1 MADPNQAITLNVEEL
16 LTIDV
21 DAELRKLA
29 VAQFQGTWQ
38 LPCEF
43 VRRGLQAQAS
53 RVDVQIARGR
63 FEVIDDGA
71 PVSREMLEHLA
82 ALLNTQEPSSR
93 RHEALIALELADAPA
108 LLAVAGLGSSR
119 IEFISGPHALR
130 VDASGNVTFG
140 AASRTGNTTSI
151 KVQGLKIEVNQARR
165 WLASKCRFASDRVV
179 LQGQTIEAG
188 DRAFLASRGLKFQ
201 DPRWQ
206 THDAINA
213 HALTGQIG
221 LPASGDTTRVV
232 ILRHGVV
239 STHVSVQHAPYYE
252 AVIDVGPAL
261 DRPMTGEGLRA
272 AVRGWLEPL
281 TDQAIDLLHRVG
293 SEIETAGPRVQ
304 ARLTTLIL
312 HAARRRSAL
321 EKLVDLPFIA
331 CVEPDASSPSRVSL
345 AALLAQARPPGNAPT
360 AMLAL
365 FPGQNPLD
373 YTLAGNRVYLI
384 DAATRGALS
393 ELLSIRFR
401 TPAPRSDRR
410 SLASR
415 VRAVVKRILAT
426 GTWLR
431 RSRTPIP
438 ASELSR
444 AENNFLSGLQAIAAG
459 AGPRCPSEISMC
471 AGKGAP
477 TRSGAAPGELWL
489 PRNNPDVRAC
499 IDAHAQNGDAWLYV
513 AALALLG
520 GQGMPSASARATWLR
535 GWQPATDEP
544 PTSG

>member
-1 MADPNQAITLNVEEL
+1 MANPNHAVTLNVDEL

-38 LPCEF
+38 LPTEF
-43 VRRGLQAQAS
+43 VRRGLQAGAS
-53 RVDVQIARGR
+53 RVDVQVGRGR
-63 FEVIDDGA
+63 FEIVDDGA
-71 PVSREMLEHLA
+71 PIRQKTLEHLA
-82 ALLNTQEPSSR
+82 ALLNTREPSSR
-93 RHEALIALELADAPA
+93 RHEALIALESADAPA
-108 LLAVAGLGSSR
+108 LLALAGLGPSR
-119 IEFISGPHALR
+119 VELVSGAHILR
-130 VDASGNVTFG
+130 VEASGKVTFG
-140 AASRTGNTTSI
+140 TTKQTGETTSI
-151 KVQGLKIEVNQARR
+151 KVQGVKLEVNQARR
-165 WLASKCRFASDRVV
+165 WLASKCRFASDRVF
-179 LQGQTIEAG
+179 LQGQAIESG
-188 DRAFLASRGLKFQ
+188 DRAFLATRPLQVQ

-213 HALTGQIG
+213 NALVGQIG
-221 LPASGDTTRVV
+221 LPATGDTTRVV

-239 STHVSVQHAPYYE
+239 TTHVSVQHAPYYE
-252 AVIDVGPAL
+252 AVIDVGAAL
-261 DRPMTGEGLRA
+261 SGSMTGEGLRA
-272 AVRGWLEPL
+272 AVRSWLEPL
-281 TDQAIDLLHRVG
+281 TDQAIALLHRVG

-331 CVEPDASSPSRVSL
+331 CVEPDATSPSRVSL
-345 AALLAQARPPGNAPT
+345 ATLLAHARPVGNAPT

-365 FPGQNPLD
+365 FPGQKSLD

-410 SLASR
+410 SLGSR
-415 VRAVVKRILAT
+415 FRAAIRRTLAT

-431 RSRTPIP
+431 RPRTPIP
-438 ASELSR
+438 EVELSR
-444 AENNFLSGLQAIAAG
+444 AEKNFVSGLQAIAAG
-459 AGPRCPSEISMC
+459 AGPHCPVEISLC
-471 AGKGAP
+471 AGSGAP
-477 TRSGAAPGELWL
+477 TRSGPAPGSLWL

-499 IDAHAQNGDAWLYV
+499 IDAHTQKGDAWLYV

-535 GWQPATDEP
+535 AWQPATDKA
-544 PTSG
+544 PTSS